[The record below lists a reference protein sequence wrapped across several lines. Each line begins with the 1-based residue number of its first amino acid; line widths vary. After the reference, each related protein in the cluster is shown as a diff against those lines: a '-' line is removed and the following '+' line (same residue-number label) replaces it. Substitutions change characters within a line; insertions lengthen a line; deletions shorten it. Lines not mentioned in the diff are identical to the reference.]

1 LGRGWL
7 RVATITSRTWGGSQ
21 MHLSTANLD
30 SSTNQVLAVGPG
42 VGGVSFSALHVTSLF
57 FGISVPG

>member
-1 LGRGWL
+1 MGRQPDASFDG
-7 RVATITSRTWGGSQ
+7 
-21 MHLSTANLD
+21 NLD

-42 VGGVSFSALHVTSLF
+42 VGGVSFSALHVISLF